1 MRSEGRVQPLHARR
15 HLKSIPFLYLRIYV
29 FQNTNASIEP
39 KPKPALDRTCAA
51 SRPSA
56 ELQASRGALLRY
68 QRVLGSCTRSLPQPN
83 LTLKKTKPSSF
94 LTSHTTSGRALREG
108 RYGQVVEGGI
118 QRAAKRGKG
127 KQRWDEGEEVMQV
140 GSEHLSQSRAR
151 DQGVQARKNEEDPWE
166 YRKMARE
173 SLMDNQLTKWKAV
186 ENAGCRTPGANC

>member
-1 MRSEGRVQPLHARR
+1 MFSKTQTHLLNPSQSLPWTAHVPRHGRQRSCGLHG
-15 HLKSIPFLYLRIYV
+15 
-29 FQNTNASIEP
+29 
-39 KPKPALDRTCAA
+39 
-51 SRPSA
+51 
-56 ELQASRGALLRY
+56 ELSFTGTRY
-68 QRVLGSCTRSLPQPN
+68 QRALGSCTRSLPQPN

-173 SLMDNQLTKWKAV
+173 SCTDNQLTKWKAV